1 MSVQNPPPLCHNCAT
16 ACEAAALLLAPCRG
30 PASPPAGVSARA
42 GCRRARCR
50 RLEELGQFCGAVA
63 GECAAQVGTEASIV
77 STGAL
82 AMGHERDFVDEGAVG
97 QSVDL
102 CPPRRTSAEPSTMT
116 KNSWPRSPCLVRT
129 LPWGDR
135 SLGQLRDPL
144 EVAFRALGDERHPL
158 EQRLE
163 RGRHTYSM
171 RVLSSADRAVSLA
184 TTQALGSIAAGERQS
199 RHGRLHPVWSRAP
212 GAGPL
217 LPGVRCARR
226 GRRAGW
232 GAEAGLRAVRGPR
245 RLDRAGRLGGSGTD
259 AGEARPLLRVHG

>member
-1 MSVQNPPPLCHNCAT
+1 MSPIV
-16 ACEAAALLLAPCRG
+16 R
-30 PASPPAGVSARA
+30 PPARRSRSFWGRA
-42 GCRRARCR
+42 ERERRCKLEFLLVLVASELEAQTAQLTR
-50 RLEELGQFCGAVA
+50 RPATHQP
-63 GECAAQVGTEASIV
+63 
-77 STGAL
+77 
-82 AMGHERDFVDEGAVG
+82 R
-97 QSVDL
+97 
-102 CPPRRTSAEPSTMT
+102 PRRPRQGISSAGGTT
-116 KNSWPRSPCLVRT
+116 
-129 LPWGDR
+129 D
-135 SLGQLRDPL
+135 
-144 EVAFRALGDERHPL
+144 
-158 EQRLE
+158 
-163 RGRHTYSM
+163 SM